1 MSTTA
6 ADFPPDTRIVSRANL
21 SRKGCVIGK
30 SSQGDQVVAVEWDSG
45 DLARVN
51 VADIRTE
58 VSLEEEFNEFR
69 ELVDAKLAE
78 AANLIREAAK
88 MAESRGKE
96 LQDYDPD
103 TDDRLFD
110 YSQIEGAMRDAGWN
124 TSSWHC

>member
-1 MSTTA
+1 MSTA

-21 SRKGCVIGK
+21 TRKGTVIGK

-58 VSLEEEFNEFR
+58 ASLEDEFNEFR

-78 AANLIREAAK
+78 AASLIREAAR
-88 MAESRGKE
+88 MAESRGKD
-96 LQDYDPD
+96 LQDYDSEN
-103 TDDRLFD
+103 DDYLFD
-110 YSQIEGAMRDAGWN
+110 YGQIEGAMRDAGWN